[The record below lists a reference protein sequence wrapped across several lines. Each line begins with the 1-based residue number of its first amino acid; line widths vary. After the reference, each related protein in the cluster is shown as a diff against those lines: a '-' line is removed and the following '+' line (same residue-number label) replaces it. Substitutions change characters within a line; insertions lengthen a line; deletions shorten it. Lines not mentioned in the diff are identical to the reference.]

1 MLVPTKSWNF
11 FCSGD
16 NMNTFLNENWREL
29 ARDLLPPIGEAIS
42 EVLKTLLTN
51 IFELVP
57 YDDAF
62 PETV

>member
-1 MLVPTKSWNF
+1 
-11 FCSGD
+11 
-16 NMNTFLNENWREL
+16 MNTFLNENWREL